1 MQNIISTIFS
11 ASFLFS
17 ILRLTTPILLAA
29 LAALITDRAG
39 VMNIGLEGIMLC
51 SALAGVVGSAYTQ
64 NAFLGL
70 LFAMLIGSL
79 LGVIMAYC
87 ALNLKTDIIL
97 TGIAI
102 NLFASGGTVFIL
114 YSICKDKGMS
124 TSLAS
129 LTLPSIDIPLI
140 KDIPFLGT
148 VFSGHN
154 FLTYI
159 AFLSVIVIWALLY
172 KTPLGLRI
180 RVVGENPNAAESV
193 GINVRKTQYYVL
205 IISGILASLGGA
217 YMSMGYMDKFARD
230 MVAGRGFI
238 ALAAEA
244 LGTGTPLGVMGSSLI
259 FGAADA
265 LASNLQVLRI
275 PVQFI
280 QMIPY
285 LLTIVGLIV
294 YSISKSR
301 QIKKIYLQK

>member
-1 MQNIISTIFS
+1 MENVFSTIFS
-11 ASFLFS
+11 ANFLFS

-70 LFAMLIGSL
+70 LFAMFIGSL
-79 LGVIMAYC
+79 LGVIMAYF

-129 LTLPSIDIPLI
+129 LTLPSISIPLI

-148 VFSGHN
+148 ILSGHN

-159 AFLSVIVIWALLY
+159 AFLSVLIIWALLY

-205 IISGILASLGGA
+205 IISGILSSLGGA

-259 FGAADA
+259 FGTADA
-265 LASNLQVLRI
+265 LASNLQVLQV

-285 LLTIVGLIV
+285 LLTIIGLIV
-294 YSISKSR
+294 FSVSKTR

>member
-148 VFSGHN
+148 IFSGHN

-265 LASNLQVLRI
+265 LASNLQVLRV

>member
-1 MQNIISTIFS
+1 MQNIFSTIFS

-70 LFAMLIGSL
+70 LCAMLIGTL

-148 VFSGHN
+148 IFSGHN
-154 FLTYI
+154 LLTYI

-180 RVVGENPNAAESV
+180 RVVGENPNAAGSV

-259 FGAADA
+259 FGTADA
-265 LASNLQVLRI
+265 LASNLQVLRV

>member
-70 LFAMLIGSL
+70 LFAMFIGSL

-148 VFSGHN
+148 IFSGHN

-265 LASNLQVLRI
+265 LASNLQVLRV

>member
-1 MQNIISTIFS
+1 MQNIFSTIFS

-70 LFAMLIGSL
+70 LVAMLTGTL

-148 VFSGHN
+148 IFSGHN

-259 FGAADA
+259 FGTADA
-265 LASNLQVLRI
+265 LASNLQVLRV